1 MQTVDWVFWAI
12 AFFFYLP
19 LHIGA
24 PLMFLLMRGDMTLLK
39 QQRGTII
46 LHGIISAIIAFG
58 LAMVLWPMSIFA
70 AAAVLL
76 AAILIPWLA
85 VKRG

>member
-1 MQTVDWVFWAI
+1 MQTVDWLFWAI

-24 PLMFLLMRGDMTLLK
+24 PLMFLLMRGEVEAMK
-39 QQRGTII
+39 AQRGAII
-46 LHGIISAIIAFG
+46 LHGVISAILAFA
-58 LAMVLWPMSIFA
+58 LAMFLWPINAFA

-76 AAILIPWLA
+76 AAILVPWLA
-85 VKRG
+85 VKKR